1 MEQDWNTVVWKKAAP
16 KNAKEAV
23 GRSGYTNV
31 AKAKNSTISNANN
44 KLEGQYMSKLDK
56 TELGEIKKVPKK
68 VGDVIRNT
76 RNSKKLNQKAF
87 AVLINEKVEIVANF
101 ESGKAKYNQMT
112 LNKMERHLGVYLSGS
127 NLGEPKVFGKK

>member
-1 MEQDWNTVVWKKAAP
+1 MKKIFIITGEASGDKLASKVILKLKKDNP
-16 KNAKEAV
+16 NIEFSCVGGTYLNAIGIRSIFDLKEIT
-23 GRSGYTNV
+23 Y
-31 AKAKNSTISNANN
+31 
-44 KLEGQYMSKLDK
+44 
-56 TELGEIKKVPKK
+56 LGFTS
-68 VGDVIRNT
+68 VIFLL
-76 RNSKKLNQKAF
+76 LNQKAF